1 MFYVNTKSPNGLQ
14 LYKNTKVTSYKQR
27 CQIWTNTISMFTH
40 PDFFCKTGSVCVH
53 VLLKKLITKH
63 SMKTWQ
69 CLMIISFFSVPVI
82 ECCFSFYSQQK
93 KIYQQQ
99 NIPVFRSFNAS
110 FFSTSVKFYFKPKFP
125 FLFLCDLTPAWT
137 ALENHLKQKLGVQ
150 YLWLLEIVF
159 QYSVY

>member
-1 MFYVNTKSPNGLQ
+1 MTMFDDNFLFLS
-14 LYKNTKVTSYKQR
+14 TSY
-27 CQIWTNTISMFTH
+27 WML
-40 PDFFCKTGSVCVH
+40 FFI
-53 VLLKKLITKH
+53 LFPTKH
-63 SMKTWQ
+63 
-69 CLMIISFFSVPVI
+69 
-82 ECCFSFYSQQK
+82 K
-93 KIYQQQ
+93 KIDQQQ